1 MNVDVIKAVE
11 GLKQGKSLLYPTD
24 TIWGIG
30 CDATNNEAVNKIFE
44 IKKRQKDKSFIVLVN
59 SVAMLERYVSEFPE
73 VCYDLIDLAEK
84 PLTIIYDRPSGLPD
98 SLLAEDGSVGIRVT
112 KDPFCN
118 RIIQGLRKPI
128 VSTSANISGE
138 PSPKSFRDISSKVKE
153 EVDMILEE
161 RWDENMT
168 QPSSIIKI
176 GADQSVKVIR

>member
-11 GLKQGKSLLYPTD
+11 GLKQGKTLLYPTD

-30 CDATNNEAVNKIFE
+30 CDATNKEAVNKIFE
-44 IKKRQKDKSFIVLVN
+44 IKNRQKEKSFIVLVN

-84 PLTIIYDRPSGLPD
+84 PLTIIYDRPIGLPD
-98 SLLAEDGSVGIRVT
+98 SLLAEDGSIGIRVT

-138 PSPKSFRDISSKVKE
+138 PSPKSYHDIDSKVKE
-153 EVDMILEE
+153 DVDMILEE